1 MKKILFVLP
10 FFPYPMTSG
19 GSQAIFNG
27 IDVVK
32 DELDVYITFETTAA
46 DNESVGEYK
55 SLMEGKVTILPYKV
69 PKNAVAKTSLKQG
82 LYRPIFKIERKLRKL
97 AGYDFTPVRIPHR
110 SWIHEELFPK
120 KLAFTKHVKNIVE
133 EYDIDIV
140 QCEMLCNVTMGL
152 MLPEKVKKVFVHH
165 ELGWV
170 VHELELLTQ
179 QGDAFEQK
187 LYLDYYRMC
196 EVALL
201 NKYDDVITL
210 SSVDTEKLLQ
220 AGVTAPIHTSLAV
233 VNTSQDEMVTM
244 DGWNVL
250 SFVGPECNLP
260 NVAGIKWFLDNVWE
274 KLRQMDAR
282 YVLQIIGK
290 WTPEH
295 ISELIGGHENVK
307 YLGFVDDLASAL
319 KDTLMI
325 VPITIGSGIRM
336 KILEAA
342 SMGVPF
348 VTTSVGVEG
357 IPVVNGEHCLVA
369 DTPDGFC
376 DAVLKLQDGEL
387 RKRLAANAN
396 RLVAEHFTLEALRS
410 NRLDIYR
417 QI

>member
-46 DNESVGEYK
+46 DNESVDEFK

-69 PKNAVAKTSLKQG
+69 SKNVATKLTFKQRM
-82 LYRPIFKIERKLRKL
+82 YRPLFRIEKKLRKL

-110 SWIHEELFPK
+110 AWIHEELFPK
-120 KLAFTKHVKNIVE
+120 KMGFAKQVKNIVE

-152 MLPEKVKKVFVHH
+152 MLPDNVRKVFVHH

-170 VHELELLTQ
+170 VHELELQTQ
-179 QGDAFEQK
+179 KGDPFEQK
-187 LYLDYYRMC
+187 LYLDYYKMC

-201 NKYDDVITL
+201 NHFDDIITL
-210 SSVDTEKLLQ
+210 SAVDTEKLLH
-220 AGVTAPIHTSLAV
+220 AGVTSPIHTSLAV
-233 VNTSQDEMVTM
+233 VNTSQDKMVTTE
-244 DGWNVL
+244 GWNVL
-250 SFVGPECNLP
+250 SFVGPEYNLP

-274 KLRQMDAR
+274 KLRQKDAR
-282 YVLQIIGK
+282 YELQIIGR

-295 ISELIGGHENVK
+295 ISELIGEHENVK
-307 YLGFVDDLASAL
+307 YLGFVDDLASTL

-357 IPVVNGEHCLVA
+357 IPVANGEHCLVA
-369 DTPDGFC
+369 DTPDVFC
-376 DAVLKLQDGEL
+376 DAILKLQDGAL
-387 RKRLAANAN
+387 RKRLADNAN
-396 RLVAEHFTLEALRS
+396 RLVSERFTLKALKS
-410 NRLDIYR
+410 NRLAIYE
-417 QI
+417 QM